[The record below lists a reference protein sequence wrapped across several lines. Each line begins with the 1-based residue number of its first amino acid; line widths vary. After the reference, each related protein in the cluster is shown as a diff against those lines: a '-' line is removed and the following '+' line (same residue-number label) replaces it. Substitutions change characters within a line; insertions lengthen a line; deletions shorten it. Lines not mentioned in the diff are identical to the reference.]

1 MPLYVLISALAVV
14 VSIPLLVWSLASDRR
29 QNAMV
34 KASRG
39 AGSQLTDTRQIV
51 LEEGAMNR
59 VVLPAVRSMGLRLRR
74 LTPAS
79 RIRSLQRN
87 LGFGGR
93 YGDTYALERLLV
105 MKFLLGGTGFV
116 VSVFLFSNAS
126 GLLRVIFT
134 ALLTGAGFVLPDALV
149 ARRGR
154 KRQEQIELDM
164 PDTLDQ
170 VTMALEAGLGFEA
183 ALSRTARVGSGPL
196 AEELNR
202 TLREIQLGIPRE
214 QALRKLAD
222 RTDVADLD
230 SLVLAVVQ
238 SERYGLGIGQVLRV
252 QSEELRE
259 RRRQRAEEQAL
270 KIPVKIIFPL
280 VFCIFP
286 AVFIVLLAPAVIS
299 GLGGLGSIR

>member
-1 MPLYVLISALAVV
+1 MPLYVLVAALAVAA
-14 VSIPLLVWSLASDRR
+14 SIPLLLWSLASGRR
-29 QNAMV
+29 HPGVVSARRNQGPQ
-34 KASRG
+34 S
-39 AGSQLTDTRQIV
+39 TDTRQIQ
-51 LEEGAMNR
+51 LEENAMNR
-59 VVLPAVRSMGLRLRR
+59 IVLPAVRSTGARLRK
-74 LTPAS
+74 LAPTS
-79 RIRSLQRN
+79 RVQSLQHN
-87 LGFGGR
+87 LALGGQ

-105 MKFLLGGTGFV
+105 LKVVFAVLGLV
-116 VSVFLFSNAS
+116 VSLFLFSGLS
-126 GLLRVIFT
+126 GFQRLLFAI
-134 ALLTGAGFVLPDALV
+134 LLTGVGFVLPDAVV

-170 VTMALEAGLGFEA
+170 VTMSLEAGIGFEA
-183 ALSRTARVGSGPL
+183 ALSRTARVGKGPL

-222 RTDVADLD
+222 RTDVPDLD
-230 SLVLAVVQ
+230 SLVLAIVQ
-238 SERYGLGIGQVLRV
+238 SERYGLGMGPVLRV

-286 AVFIVLLAPAVIS
+286 AVFIVLLAPAIIS
-299 GLGGLGSIR
+299 GLGGLGSIN